1 MKRLWFVFK
10 SILTV
15 IAVMSIIC
23 LFWSAAYFITEAIYT
38 RFAWQPHPLVRQIIS
53 SIFGFLLFGMTMSA
67 IGPFLRKRERVFWHH
82 LIDAINRIAKGDFRV
97 NLQVDWGGRHHP
109 FAELVTRINDMA
121 ANLQAMEDMRQEFI
135 SNVSHEIGSP
145 LTSIR
150 GFARA
155 LKNEN
160 LSQEQRMHYLDIIE
174 TECVRLSKLSENLL
188 RLAMLDS
195 ERYPLHP
202 TSYRLDTQ
210 LQTLILHCEPQW
222 AEKDVDMCAVMEKVS
237 ITADED
243 LLSQVWLNLIHNA
256 IKFTP
261 KGGTI
266 TVQVQRRGEQAI
278 VTISDTGPG
287 IPKHD
292 QPRIFE
298 RFYKVDKS
306 RHRAAGG
313 SGLGLAI
320 AKQIVDMHHG
330 TISVQSE
337 PGEGATF
344 TVELP
349 IHGPFS

>member
-1 MKRLWFVFK
+1 MKRLRFVLK

-15 IAVMSIIC
+15 IAVMSIVS
-23 LFWSAAYFITEAIYT
+23 LFWTAAYFITEALYT
-38 RFAWQPHPLVRQIIS
+38 RFAWRPHPLVRQIIS
-53 SIFGFLLFGMTMSA
+53 SILGFLLFGITMSA
-67 IGPFLRKRERVFWHH
+67 ISPFLRKREKVFWQH

-97 NLQVDWGGRHHP
+97 NLQADWGGRNHP

-121 ANLQAMEDMRQEFI
+121 ANLQAMEEMRQEFI

-155 LKNEN
+155 LKNED
-160 LSQEQRMHYLDIIE
+160 LSREQRLHYLDIIE

-195 ERYPLHP
+195 DRYPFHP

-222 AEKDVDMCAVMEKVS
+222 AEKELDMCVLLEKVI

-266 TVQVQRRGEQAI
+266 TIQLQRRGEQAI
-278 VTISDTGPG
+278 VTVSDTGPG
-287 IPKHD
+287 INEHD
-292 QPRIFE
+292 QLRIFE
-298 RFYKVDKS
+298 RFYKADKS

-313 SGLGLAI
+313 SGLGLSI
-320 AKQIVDMHHG
+320 AKKIVDIHHG
-330 TISVQSE
+330 IISVQSQ

-349 IHGPFS
+349 VHGPVS

>member
-1 MKRLWFVFK
+1 MKRLWFVLK

-15 IAVMSIIC
+15 IAVMGIIC
-23 LFWSAAYFITEAIYT
+23 LFWTAAYFIMEAIYT
-38 RFAWQPHPLVRQIIS
+38 RFAWRPQPLVRQIIS
-53 SIFGFLLFGMTMSA
+53 SILGFFLFGLTTSA
-67 IGPFLRKRERVFWHH
+67 ISPFLRKREKAFWQD
-82 LIDAINRIAKGDFRV
+82 LMDAINRIAKGDFRV
-97 NLQVDWGGRHHP
+97 HLRFDWNERNHP

-121 ANLQAMEDMRQEFI
+121 ANLQALEKMRQEFI

-195 ERYPLHP
+195 DRSPFHP

-222 AEKDVDMCAVMEKVS
+222 TEKDLDMCVMLEKVI

-266 TVQVQRRGEQAI
+266 TIRLHQCGEQAI
-278 VTISDTGPG
+278 VTVSDTGPG
-287 IPKHD
+287 IHEHD

-298 RFYKVDKS
+298 RFYKADKS
-306 RHRAAGG
+306 RHRAADG

-320 AKQIVDMHHG
+320 AKKIVDMHHG
-330 TISVQSE
+330 TISVQSQ
-337 PGEGATF
+337 PGKGATF

-349 IHGPFS
+349 VQGPSF